1 MASAIYCNT
10 YGWPN
15 IPLNQPNIP
24 QKKMETGQSQPSHAV
39 KKYNALEQCLHYV
52 ASQLPWK

>member
-15 IPLNQPNIP
+15 IPWNQPNIP
-24 QKKMETGQSQPSHAV
+24 QKKLEAGQSQPSHAV

-52 ASQLPWK
+52 AS